1 MKAID
6 RLYIYL
12 DSQNIK
18 PTVFERNVGLSS
30 GYLSKMKGRAANMGE
45 DILNIVIDNCPLMS
59 VEWLLNGKG
68 DMLRKDKPYQEVSPP
83 LDVVTEAGKKSTQQL
98 CLLCQEKDKVIAAQQ
113 SQIDT
118 QAEYIALLK
127 EQSPQINGQKRKVP

>member
-1 MKAID
+1 MEYSKLND
-6 RLYIYL
+6 NKL
-12 DSQNIK
+12 
-18 PTVFERNVGLSS
+18 TVLADLSVGSLGKQRRGSRGLSNDS
-30 GYLSKMKGRAANMGE
+30 IAKILLSCSELSADWLITGR
-45 DILNIVIDNCPLMS
+45 
-59 VEWLLNGKG
+59 G
-68 DMLRKDKPYQEVSPP
+68 DMLRKDRPYQEASPP

-127 EQSPQINGQKRKVP
+127 EQSPQINGQKRKLP